1 MALNYGSIYT
11 SPLVLSVCVN
21 NQLISQKIEN
31 MLCYH
36 ALNPAHVPFY
46 VENSHTLASTCTC
59 RIRRADIEVSN
70 EDIIVGIIS
79 SPTCYPLSNYFFW
92 LDSLIDNPVH
102 YDRQIKKNSS
112 LIDLYV
118 LNSQAKF
125 IHYNYFLPY
134 MSLRYFLEG
143 CRPSKT
149 VSQSFI
155 ILSPLGLK
163 KITINNSQISR
174 VFSSN
179 WELSVSAPIVKFH
192 AIYLKDS
199 YPIIT
204 LFMQDNTYLPR
215 NFATLGSLELQPPVF
230 TDYIQ
235 ICLI

>member
-1 MALNYGSIYT
+1 MW
-11 SPLVLSVCVN
+11 
-21 NQLISQKIEN
+21 
-31 MLCYH
+31 
-36 ALNPAHVPFY
+36 
-46 VENSHTLASTCTC
+46 ASYLHQPV
-59 RIRRADIEVSN
+59 IPWV
-70 EDIIVGIIS
+70 IIS
-79 SPTCYPLSNYFFW
+79 FDWIFF
-92 LDSLIDNPVH
+92 IDNPVH
-102 YDRQIKKNSS
+102 YDRQILLNSS

-125 IHYNYFLPY
+125 IHYNLFLPY

-149 VSQSFI
+149 VSQSFLKRTEQI
-155 ILSPLGLK
+155 RRKEKKRKEKSFLLFYYFFNFILFY
-163 KITINNSQISR
+163 TINNSQISR

-235 ICLI
+235 PQWGSIFPS

>member
-1 MALNYGSIYT
+1 MAYFFNYGSIYT

-102 YDRQIKKNSS
+102 YDRQMGHTPFIPDRLICPKQSS
-112 LIDLYV
+112 KIYPLQFFFALYEPSLLFRRLPPQQNCLSIV
-118 LNSQAKF
+118 F
-125 IHYNYFLPY
+125 FFL
-134 MSLRYFLEG
+134 F
-143 CRPSKT
+143 
-149 VSQSFI
+149 
-155 ILSPLGLK
+155 SPPLK
-163 KITINNSQISR
+163 GAR
-174 VFSSN
+174 
-179 WELSVSAPIVKFH
+179 
-192 AIYLKDS
+192 
-199 YPIIT
+199 
-204 LFMQDNTYLPR
+204 
-215 NFATLGSLELQPPVF
+215 
-230 TDYIQ
+230 
-235 ICLI
+235 

>member
-1 MALNYGSIYT
+1 MWLNQNKWFHYGSIYT
-11 SPLVLSVCVN
+11 SPLVLSACVY

-92 LDSLIDNPVH
+92 LDSLFSFFLFLIIQFTMID
-102 YDRQIKKNSS
+102 K
-112 LIDLYV
+112 LFF
-118 LNSQAKF
+118 KF
-125 IHYNYFLPY
+125 IPDRLISLKQSSKIFPLQFFLPY

-149 VSQSFI
+149 VSQ
-155 ILSPLGLK
+155 
-163 KITINNSQISR
+163 
-174 VFSSN
+174 
-179 WELSVSAPIVKFH
+179 
-192 AIYLKDS
+192 
-199 YPIIT
+199 
-204 LFMQDNTYLPR
+204 
-215 NFATLGSLELQPPVF
+215 
-230 TDYIQ
+230 
-235 ICLI
+235 

>member
-1 MALNYGSIYT
+1 MW
-11 SPLVLSVCVN
+11 
-21 NQLISQKIEN
+21 
-31 MLCYH
+31 
-36 ALNPAHVPFY
+36 
-46 VENSHTLASTCTC
+46 ASYLHQPV
-59 RIRRADIEVSN
+59 IPWV
-70 EDIIVGIIS
+70 IIS
-79 SPTCYPLSNYFFW
+79 FDWIFF
-92 LDSLIDNPVH
+92 IDNPVH
-102 YDRQIKKNSS
+102 YDRQILLNSS

-125 IHYNYFLPY
+125 IHYNFFLPY

-149 VSQSFI
+149 VSQS
-155 ILSPLGLK
+155 LK
-163 KITINNSQISR
+163 KTEQNRTNKIRKEKIFSFIFSFILFSTINNSQISR

-235 ICLI
+235 IQ